1 MASPS
6 LQTPSQV
13 GTTVPD
19 TTAAAAAAAAALS
32 CTPRSRTKKSSC
44 LSSHKAA
51 AGSTGSRRWGGKPP
65 PPRSLQ
71 CTHLR
76 LGAVSPVALHAV
88 VQSTSTPVHAAGATS
103 PGSALRPTLLPPPPA
118 DPRPREGRC
127 RAPGPPTSLQE
138 LRGALPPLSPVAW
151 SPRPARALGRRRAG
165 RCPSAAAGRR
175 AGGHRVRARESGLEP
190 AEERPSPPPPT
201 PPTLACCGSAAAP
214 TARAAGRQHRSEE
227 SRWRRR
233 EGGLEHGGTPPYR
246 PAAASVTPGRR
257 GPAVCS
263 RAGRRGL
270 PGSAPGGGAE
280 ASSPRRPPARVCPA
294 PPPSG
299 GRGSHRASSIGLP
312 GGRLSKFADTPREVR
327 GSDPGDPRLVQGL
340 LWT

>member
-19 TTAAAAAAAAALS
+19 TAAAAAAAAALS

-103 PGSALRPTLLPPPPA
+103 PGSAPRPTLLPPPPA

-127 RAPGPPTSLQE
+127 RAPGPPPPCRNFE
-138 LRGALPPLSPVAW
+138 GRYLRCRRWRGRPDRPERSGGGEPDAAL
-151 SPRPARALGRRRAG
+151 ALRRAG
-165 RCPSAAAGRR
+165 GRAGGRTPSPGPGVWARASGGAAVPAPTHAPHTCLLRLGCSSHGSRRRPSAPLRGVTLAAAGRR
-175 AGGHRVRARESGLEP
+175 TGTRRNPALPAG
-190 AEERPSPPPPT
+190 
-201 PPTLACCGSAAAP
+201 CCLSDAGAP
-214 TARAAGRQHRSEE
+214 RS
-227 SRWRRR
+227 RR
-233 EGGLEHGGTPPYR
+233 L
-246 PAAASVTPGRR
+246 
-257 GPAVCS
+257 
-263 RAGRRGL
+263 
-270 PGSAPGGGAE
+270 
-280 ASSPRRPPARVCPA
+280 
-294 PPPSG
+294 
-299 GRGSHRASSIGLP
+299 
-312 GGRLSKFADTPREVR
+312 
-327 GSDPGDPRLVQGL
+327 
-340 LWT
+340 